1 MDLRESSH
9 RDTLWTRL
17 QALRTNGTSVSSS
30 SFSPAAVVTAV
41 RMLFDLYP
49 REIRKDLE
57 LQDHILRAFVLTI
70 IPGADARDPD
80 MVRMYHDTDYP
91 FYPYT
96 GFLVYDLGRRSLRT
110 YGTGAFHQLSAP
122 ERTSLL
128 QDALSSDDTT
138 SRLYR
143 GAMLMAQVSYYAGIY
158 DPDKGCSLID
168 FPGRNAGFSL
178 SELAGKN
185 VEAALGDEMT
195 VDGNPP

>member
-17 QALRTNGTSVSSS
+17 QALRTSGTSVTSS
-30 SFSPAAVVTAV
+30 SFSPAAVMTAV

-57 LQDHILRAFVLTI
+57 LQDHILSAFVLTV

-80 MVRMYHDTDYP
+80 LVRMYHDTDYP

-96 GFLVYDLGRRSLRT
+96 GFFVYDLMRRSLRT
-110 YGTGAFHQLSAP
+110 YGTSVFDQLSSP

-128 QDALSSDDTT
+128 QDALSSNDTT

-158 DPDKGCSLID
+158 DPDKGCFLID

-178 SELAGKN
+178 SELASKN

-195 VDGNPP
+195 VDGNPS